1 MLLPPHRDPHFA
13 LVWHSRALRVRNSR
27 RAAAA
32 SQRRV
37 LVAANRLAEA
47 SLSKTTPRLSRKFE
61 GHAESQQRVRF
72 RHSRTLLGSSERVS
86 VSRQLL
92 ILSTQQNR
100 PHPCFDGAAKR
111 VALSSD
117 FERAS
122 AARLPARSGEIP
134 VTTGAHMAAASTH
147 RPRGVSVADEGR
159 DFGSREVDD
168 DSPAGAGE
176 TADSG
181 TDWAM
186 TSACCPV
193 TGSWDGWAP
202 IAVDEGLE
210 WEMLFGARARSA
222 DSRGI
227 G

>member
-1 MLLPPHRDPHFA
+1 MVLLPPHRDPHFA

-92 ILSTQQNR
+92 ILSTQKNR
-100 PHPCFDGAAKR
+100 PHPVLMARPNAWRSLPISRGPPPPGYRPDPVKS
-111 VALSSD
+111 LSRQEPIWPLLRRTGLEECRWRMKEEILD
-117 FERAS
+117 RG
-122 AARLPARSGEIP
+122 RSTVI
-134 VTTGAHMAAASTH
+134 H
-147 RPRGVSVADEGR
+147 RPERGKPQI
-159 DFGSREVDD
+159 RER
-168 DSPAGAGE
+168 
-176 TADSG
+176 
-181 TDWAM
+181 
-186 TSACCPV
+186 
-193 TGSWDGWAP
+193 TGQ
-202 IAVDEGLE
+202 
-210 WEMLFGARARSA
+210 
-222 DSRGI
+222 
-227 G
+227 